1 MVATGTGL
9 GLFDPPAGQP
19 DYSNPDL
26 VGSPQNH
33 ALSLDASRQGMTL
46 LSNRKAA
53 LPLKLGKKLAVI
65 VRCHDA
71 ATQVA
76 LSPSVLHSSSD
87 GSDSTMVVDRGRT
100 RRRGRSWRAAREV
113 GC

>member
-1 MVATGTGL
+1 MVGAGTGL

-65 VRCHDA
+65 VSCHLGCILPQA
-71 ATQVA
+71 
-76 LSPSVLHSSSD
+76 
-87 GSDSTMVVDRGRT
+87 GSDIDQVDGRGRT
-100 RRRGRSWRAAREV
+100 RRRGR
-113 GC
+113 

>member
-65 VRCHDA
+65 VSCQLCCILPQA
-71 ATQVA
+71 
-76 LSPSVLHSSSD
+76 
-87 GSDSTMVVDRGRT
+87 GSDIDQVDGRGRM